1 MNRTRQRPVVARML
15 ASSGSTR
22 HGLFKTGT
30 RTHGFTPAHPSR
42 RKNDFAPGE
51 APAPHRRAKSCSV
64 WSSGQAGRGAKLD
77 SASRQTEHS
86 LQYNGSGWLRNPY
99 FVYVMTKR
107 KGEGSLTLLPEP
119 RATEHYV
126 VVVDG
131 LAAASCTLHDQPM
144 PVKPPA
150 RGSASRRPS
159 IASANRSTRGPSLGR
174 RRRGG
179 GGSANDRR
187 PRAQR

>member
-1 MNRTRQRPVVARML
+1 MDSHRL
-15 ASSGSTR
+15 
-22 HGLFKTGT
+22 
-30 RTHGFTPAHPSR
+30 TPQS
-42 RKNDFAPGE
+42 KNDFAPGE

-86 LQYNGSGWLRNPY
+86 LQYNSSGWLRNPD

-107 KGEGSLTLLPEP
+107 KGEGSMTLLPEP

-159 IASANRSTRGPSLGR
+159 TASANRSTRGPSRCR
-174 RRRGG
+174 RRRGRSGG
-179 GGSANDRR
+179 GGSASDR
-187 PRAQR
+187 PLRAQR